1 MKRFS
6 DIEKTVIRSIVQ
18 QGKHNYSYV
27 LINAYL
33 DLFYKYKVEYDHDKQ
48 SLVFYARDI
57 NSVDHES
64 FLSIEDTIMEISL
77 LLDYLE
83 ENRYLY
89 LIEDT
94 STNQLTSISGFE
106 KDGLI
111 QVYKTIDPKIDKIL
125 YEALNHRVFV
135 SSDLTQLV
143 KDNFELYEDKML
155 KEANKQTIAANDQAK
170 ESRKQTRN
178 SWIAIAISFVAIIV
192 SAIVS
197 LVTVTKV
204 EIVDEQFKSIEV
216 SIKSSETSNVS
227 SDTIDA
233 IRLDTINKQCK

>member
-6 DIEKTVIRSIVQ
+6 EIEKTVIRCIVE

-27 LINAYL
+27 LINAYQ
-33 DLFYKYKVEYDHDKQ
+33 DLFYRYKVEYNHDKQ
-48 SLVFYARDI
+48 SLVFYAINI
-57 NSVDHES
+57 NSIDHET

-94 STNQLTSISGFE
+94 NTNELTSISGFE

-111 QVYKTIDPKIDKIL
+111 QVSKTIDPKIDKIL

-143 KDNFELYEDKML
+143 EDNFELYEDKML

-178 SWIAIAISFVAIIV
+178 SWIAIVISFLTAIV
-192 SAIVS
+192 SVIVS
-197 LVTVTKV
+197 LVSVTKV
-204 EIVDEQFKSIEV
+204 EIVEDQFKSIEI
-216 SIKSSETSNVS
+216 SLKSSERSNVPLNTV
-227 SDTIDA
+227 DT
-233 IRLDTINKQCK
+233 IRLDTINKK